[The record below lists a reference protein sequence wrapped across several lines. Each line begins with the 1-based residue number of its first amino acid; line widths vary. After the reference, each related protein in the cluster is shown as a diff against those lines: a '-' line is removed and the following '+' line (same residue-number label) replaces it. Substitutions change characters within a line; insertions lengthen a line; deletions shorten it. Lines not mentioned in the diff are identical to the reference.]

1 MFTYIKFKNFKSLV
15 DVELNLKNKNK
26 INKLNI
32 IYGENGAGKSNVAS
46 AFYALT
52 EFNETMSAFK
62 FIKSAIEKLNNEED
76 ADDIFDNAKHDDEKI
91 KRLIDRLKDG
101 YRDTQDIIKNVKTIA
116 SKENMSL
123 EYGFKINGFNGS
135 YYIETDNESIVH
147 EKLYYKLEKNRGCYF
162 EIYPE
167 KNIFKLNEKVFIDKD
182 YLDYMYKKIDEY
194 WGKHTLISIINNDI
208 ENKTKRYYNEKISD
222 NFKEVLQFLSYFSC
236 TCKEGTRIERGSL
249 NSDRKIMFNLK
260 SGKMDFNDDN
270 EKELEEIEDILN
282 SIFTGLYS
290 DIKNVYYKKE
300 IEDDKISYHLY
311 LKKLINNKVLDINFN
326 RESTGTMRIL
336 DILPAI
342 LHAIRG
348 NVSIIDEFDSGI
360 HDLMVRDILKEVNR
374 NMEGQLILT
383 THNTLLLEEKEFLKN
398 IYFIVIDGR
407 GRKHI
412 LNIGDYDN
420 RTHPNHNARDLY
432 LKGMYQAVPNTGN
445 FDLEEVKQ
453 KLL

>member
-1 MFTYIKFKNFKSLV
+1 
-15 DVELNLKNKNK
+15 
-26 INKLNI
+26 
-32 IYGENGAGKSNVAS
+32 
-46 AFYALT
+46 
-52 EFNETMSAFK
+52 
-62 FIKSAIEKLNNEED
+62 
-76 ADDIFDNAKHDDEKI
+76 
-91 KRLIDRLKDG
+91 
-101 YRDTQDIIKNVKTIA
+101 
-116 SKENMSL
+116 
-123 EYGFKINGFNGS
+123 
-135 YYIETDNESIVH
+135 
-147 EKLYYKLEKNRGCYF
+147 
-162 EIYPE
+162 
-167 KNIFKLNEKVFIDKD
+167 
-182 YLDYMYKKIDEY
+182 
-194 WGKHTLISIINNDI
+194 
-208 ENKTKRYYNEKISD
+208 
-222 NFKEVLQFLSYFSC
+222 
-236 TCKEGTRIERGSL
+236 
-249 NSDRKIMFNLK
+249 MFNLK

-270 EKELEEIEDILN
+270 EKELEEIEAILN

-290 DIKNVYYKKE
+290 DIKNVYYKTE
-300 IEDDKISYHLY
+300 IEDEKIYYQLY

-342 LHAIRG
+342 LQAIMG

-374 NMEGQLILT
+374 NIEGQLILT

-398 IYFIVIDGR
+398 INFIVIDGR
-407 GRKHI
+407 GKKQI

>member
-1 MFTYIKFKNFKSLV
+1 MFTYVKFKNFKSLV

-32 IYGENGAGKSNVAS
+32 IYGENGAGKSNIAS
-46 AFYALT
+46 AFYTLM
-52 EFNETMSAFK
+52 EFNETMSAPR
-62 FIKSAIEKLNNEED
+62 FIKSVLSKLNNE
-76 ADDIFDNAKHDDEKI
+76 DDSNDNRENEKI
-91 KRLIDRLKDG
+91 KRLIEQLKDG

-123 EYGFKINGFNGS
+123 EYGFRVNGFNGS
-135 YYIETDNESIVH
+135 YYIETDNDYIVH

-167 KNIFKLNEKVFIDKD
+167 KNIFKLNEKVFIDEN
-182 YLDYMYKKIDEY
+182 YLEDIYKKIDEY
-194 WGKHTLISIINNDI
+194 WGKHTLISIINNDM
-208 ENKTKRYYNEKISD
+208 ENKTERYYDEKISE
-222 NFKEVLQFLSYFSC
+222 NFKAVLQFLSYFSC
-236 TCKEGTRIERGSL
+236 TCKEGTRSERGSL
-249 NSDRKIMFNLK
+249 NSDRRIMFNLK

-290 DIKNVYYKKE
+290 DIKSVYYKKE
-300 IEDDKISYHLY
+300 IEDEKIYYQLY
-311 LKKLINNKVLDINFN
+311 LKKLINNKILDINFN

-342 LHAIRG
+342 LQAIMG

-374 NMEGQLILT
+374 NIEGQLILT

-407 GRKHI
+407 GKKQI
-412 LNIGDYDN
+412 LHIGDYDN

-453 KLL
+453 KLT